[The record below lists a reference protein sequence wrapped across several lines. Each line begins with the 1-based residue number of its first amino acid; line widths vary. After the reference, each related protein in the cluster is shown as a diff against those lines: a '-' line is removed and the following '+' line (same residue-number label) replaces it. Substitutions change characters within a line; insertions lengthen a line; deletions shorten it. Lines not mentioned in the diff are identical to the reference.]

1 MEKEEKKEFSNKFS
15 GIAKTKKQA
24 TDLAALAMG
33 KVPPQA
39 RELEEAVLGAILLE
53 KDKFPDVLEILN
65 KPECFYVD
73 AHQLIYA
80 AIIRLNNKGQAI
92 DLLTIADELR
102 RTNELEV
109 IGGPYFLSKLTLS
122 VVSSAHVIAHA
133 RIVLEKFI
141 QRELIKICS
150 NIINSAYEDKNDVFQ
165 MLDKAETELFDI
177 GNNYL
182 RKNYSSLQDILVE
195 TIDQISK
202 SREQKDDITGV
213 PSGFPSLDAITAGW
227 QPTDLIILAARPA
240 VGKTAFALNLAMNA
254 AMDPVKP
261 RGVAVFSLEMG
272 STQLVKR
279 MLSCVTDVSLE
290 KISRGNLEDHEFMQ
304 LNQRMDKLAKA
315 PLFLDD
321 QAGLNIFELRAKC
334 RRLKAKHDLG
344 MVIIDYL
351 QLMQGNDKNGNRE
364 QEISKISRELKGLA
378 KELKVPI
385 IALSQLSRA
394 VETRSGDKGKIPQ
407 LSDLRESGAIEQ
419 DADMVLFIYRPEYHG
434 IENNEHGELVK
445 GETHVNIAK
454 HRNGRL
460 DSVRLQAQLEYQR
473 FVEIKEDTTNFISG
487 FDNPSAGFGNFT
499 SNANA
504 GGFGGNDSHVVMSS
518 GFQTMQSKA
527 NNMSFDDDDDEFGM
541 PPSSALRGFR
551 PPSDD
556 DDAPF

>member
-1 MEKEEKKEFSNKFS
+1 MSTEFKKELSSLAGSSRNR
-15 GIAKTKKQA
+15 KTK
-24 TDLAALAMG
+24 DDFNALALG

-39 RELEEAVLGAILLE
+39 KELEEAILGAIMLE

-65 KPECFYVD
+65 TAECFYVD
-73 AHQLIYA
+73 AHQRIYG
-80 AIIRLNNKGQAI
+80 AIIRLNNKGYAI
-92 DLLTIADELR
+92 DLLTVAEELKKTDEL
-102 RTNELEV
+102 ELV
-109 IGGPYFLSKLTLS
+109 GGPYFLTKLTHG
-122 VVSSAHVIAHA
+122 VVSSAHVIGHA

-150 NIINSAYEDKNDVFQ
+150 KIINSAYEDKSDVFE
-165 MLDKAETELFDI
+165 MLDKAETDLFDI

-195 TIDQISK
+195 TIDQIEK
-202 SREQKDDITGV
+202 ARDQKDDITGV

-254 AMDPVKP
+254 AMNATNP

-279 MLSCVTDVSLE
+279 MLSAVTDVRLE
-290 KISRGNLEDHEFMQ
+290 SITRGQMEDYEFKQ
-304 LNQRMDKLAKA
+304 LHQRMDKLAKA
-315 PLFLDD
+315 PIFLDD

-334 RRLKAKHDLG
+334 RRLKAKHDLQLI
-344 MVIIDYL
+344 IIDYL
-351 QLMQGNDKNGNRE
+351 QLMQGHDKSGNRE

-378 KELKVPI
+378 KELEVPI

-419 DADMVLFIYRPEYHG
+419 DADMVIFIYRPEYHG
-434 IENNEHGELVK
+434 ITNDEMGQPIP
-445 GETHVNIAK
+445 GETHINIAK

-460 DSVRLQAQLEYQR
+460 DSVRLQAKLEYQK
-473 FVEIKEDTTNFISG
+473 FIELPQNENDFIGGNNFNS
-487 FDNPSAGFGNFT
+487 NAGFGNFQQE
-499 SNANA
+499 SGA
-504 GGFGGNDSHVVMSS
+504 SS
-518 GFQTMQSKA
+518 LVLSPGFQTMQSKA
-527 NNMSFDDDDDEFGM
+527 NNMSFDEEDEFGGAN
-541 PPSSALRGFR
+541 PAKGFKFKDPSEE
-551 PPSDD
+551 DD
-556 DDAPF
+556 IPF

>member
-1 MEKEEKKEFSNKFS
+1 MSTNLKKDLPSTSASRTRKQSNEL
-15 GIAKTKKQA
+15 A
-24 TDLAALAMG
+24 TLALG
-33 KVPPQA
+33 KIPPQA
-39 RELEEAVLGAILLE
+39 RELEEAILGAIMLE
-53 KDKFPDVLEILN
+53 KDKFPDVVEILN

-73 AHQLIYA
+73 AHQKIYA
-80 AIIRLNNKGQAI
+80 AIMRLSAKGYAI
-92 DLLTIADELR
+92 DLLTIAEELKKTDEL
-102 RTNELEV
+102 EIV
-109 IGGPYFLSKLTLS
+109 GGPYFLTKLTMS
-122 VVSSAHVIAHA
+122 IVSSAHVIAHA

-150 NIINSAYEDKNDVFQ
+150 NIINSAYEDKSDVFQ

-195 TIDQISK
+195 TIDQIQK
-202 SREQKDDITGV
+202 AREQKDDVTGV

-254 AMDPVKP
+254 AMDPNKP

-279 MLSCVTDVSLE
+279 MLSAVTEVRLE
-290 KISRGNLEDHEFMQ
+290 NITRGKMEDYEFKQ

-315 PLFLDD
+315 PIFLDD

-334 RRLKAKHDLG
+334 RRLKAKHDLQ
-344 MVIIDYL
+344 MVVIDYL
-351 QLMQGNDKNGNRE
+351 QLMSGGDKNGSRE

-378 KELKVPI
+378 KELKIPI

-394 VETRSGDKGKIPQ
+394 VETRAGDKGKIPQ

-419 DADMVLFIYRPEYHG
+419 DADMVIFIYRPEYHG
-434 IENNEHGELVK
+434 ITNDEMGEPVA
-445 GETHVNIAK
+445 GETHINIAK

-460 DSVRLQAQLEYQR
+460 DSVRLQAQLEYQ
-473 FVEIKEDTTNFISG
+473 KFIELPQ
-487 FDNPSAGFGNFT
+487 FDSDFIGGGAPPTPAFH
-499 SNANA
+499 
-504 GGFGGNDSHVVMSS
+504 GGFNNSFDGGNMGGMNDSKLTMSS

-527 NNMSFDDDDDEFGM
+527 NSMDFDDDEFGSGGGNKFKRFNL
-541 PPSSALRGFR
+541 PP
-551 PPSDD
+551 DEE
-556 DDAPF
+556 DAPY